1 MGIHPHAQGRLT
13 HIPSNLTMPD
23 RTIDEM
29 KETLRE
35 LEARKTA
42 LLHQIAHN
50 EGPGA
55 VAQGVGSAAAG
66 AYGVAVSGD
75 VRGDVYVGREPE
87 TDEEALRIY
96 RRVLAATNAHLPL
109 RGVDLGASDAADGGR
124 RLGLA
129 EVYVELTTK
138 TPVPESKAERRE
150 RADSPDPYEAEKTR
164 PLRALEAAV
173 FNRRLVLLGD
183 PGSGKSTF
191 VNHLTLRLAVD
202 GGAEGLAGWPGDEAD
217 CVPVPVVLRD
227 FARWLPETDGP
238 TPPRLL
244 WEYITERLSDQNL
257 RPAAKPLEAALD
269 EGRAIVLLDGLDE
282 IPSGR
287 ARSRVRDAVAAFA
300 GRYPASRMVVTCRVL
315 SYQDPAWRLESFP
328 VFELAPFDDD
338 QIDRF
343 IGVWY
348 ADLSR
353 VGAVRT
359 EAEAKTQAER
369 LKSAVRRP
377 DLWRLAPNPLLLTVM
392 ALVHSHKGHLPEA
405 RALLYEET
413 VDILLWR
420 WEQIKASGQGDA
432 PPLMKLLQAVKRGDM
447 DLKRVLWRL
456 AFEAHEAAGETD
468 DDDAL
473 ADIGELRLQKALAGL
488 HPEGD
493 RGWAQGAI
501 ETIRYRAGLLL
512 ERVPER
518 YTFPHRTFQEY
529 LAGAHL
535 AAQRD
540 FAPRAGRLA
549 GAGAFWR
556 EVILLAVGRLFHV
569 AGDSD
574 KPLALVC
581 ELCPKAVRDDTPSW
595 RKVWLAGDVLLEMGA
610 NRAEDSELG
619 RELTSRVRRRLV
631 MLIQKGRLTP
641 RERVAAGEVLSRLG
655 DPRFDPKRWYL
666 PADKGYGFVKVP
678 AGQFLMGS
686 DKFEDPEAT
695 YEEIPRHSV
704 KLPTYFIGRY
714 PVTVAQFRAFLEDT
728 GHQVVDAWHGYNTID
743 NHPVCVVSWYDAVA
757 YCQWLTERLR
767 PKIRQIRDLG
777 WVIRL
782 PSEAEWEK
790 AARGS
795 DGRIYPWGNE
805 PDPQR
810 ANYLDSKIGDLS
822 PVGCFPGGRSP
833 FGCLDMAGNLWE
845 WTRSLW
851 GRDLSNPEFV
861 YPYDS
866 TDADREDETAG
877 NEILR
882 VLRAGSF
889 GGDRHGVR
897 CAYRSGHDPDLR
909 NSDLGFRLACAPGK
923 TPLEL

>member
-1 MGIHPHAQGRLT
+1 M
-13 HIPSNLTMPD
+13 
-23 RTIDEM
+23 
-29 KETLRE
+29 
-35 LEARKTA
+35 
-42 LLHQIAHN
+42 
-50 EGPGA
+50 
-55 VAQGVGSAAAG
+55 
-66 AYGVAVSGD
+66 
-75 VRGDVYVGREPE
+75 
-87 TDEEALRIY
+87 
-96 RRVLAATNAHLPL
+96 
-109 RGVDLGASDAADGGR
+109 
-124 RLGLA
+124 
-129 EVYVELTTK
+129 
-138 TPVPESKAERRE
+138 
-150 RADSPDPYEAEKTR
+150 
-164 PLRALEAAV
+164 
-173 FNRRLVLLGD
+173 LLGD

-244 WEYITERLSDQNL
+244 WEYIAERLSDQNL
-257 RPAAKPLEAALD
+257 TPAAKPLEAALNA
-269 EGRAIVLLDGLDE
+269 GRAIVLLDGLDE

-287 ARSRVRDAVAAFA
+287 VRSRVRDAVAAFA

-343 IGVWY
+343 IGAWY

-359 EAEAKTQAER
+359 EAKAEAEASGFEGENPPSGSLAAGPQ
-369 LKSAVRRP
+369 SAVAHRHGPRP
-377 DLWRLAPNPLLLTVM
+377 FPQRASARGPGTALRGDRGHSPLAVGANQ
-392 ALVHSHKGHLPEA
+392 G
-405 RALLYEET
+405 
-413 VDILLWR
+413 
-420 WEQIKASGQGDA
+420 SGQGDA
-432 PPLMKLLQAVKRGDM
+432 PPLMKLLQAVNRGDM

-535 AAQRD
+535 AAQQD

-595 RKVWLAGDVLLEMGA
+595 RKAWLAGDVLLEMGA

-631 MLIQKGRLTP
+631 ALIEKGRLTP
-641 RERVAAGEVLSRLG
+641 RERVSAGQVLSRLG

-678 AGQFLMGS
+678 AGPFLMGS
-686 DKFEDPEAT
+686 DKADDPDAEDAEC
-695 YEEIPRHSV
+695 PRHTV
-704 KLPTYFIGRY
+704 DPPTYFIGRY

-728 GHQVVDAWHGYNTID
+728 GHQVVDAWHRYNTID
-743 NHPVCVVSWYDAVA
+743 NHPVCVVTWYDAVA

-767 PKIRQIRDLG
+767 PKIHR
-777 WVIRL
+777 
-782 PSEAEWEK
+782 
-790 AARGS
+790 
-795 DGRIYPWGNE
+795 
-805 PDPQR
+805 
-810 ANYLDSKIGDLS
+810 
-822 PVGCFPGGRSP
+822 
-833 FGCLDMAGNLWE
+833 FGTSAG
-845 WTRSLW
+845 
-851 GRDLSNPEFV
+851 
-861 YPYDS
+861 
-866 TDADREDETAG
+866 
-877 NEILR
+877 
-882 VLRAGSF
+882 
-889 GGDRHGVR
+889 
-897 CAYRSGHDPDLR
+897 
-909 NSDLGFRLACAPGK
+909 
-923 TPLEL
+923 